1 MRRNTRDKAKKQHE
15 FLFDQTYPF
24 APLAPPNSGY
34 ISDYADYASFS
45 DIAVET
51 SFDDETI
58 EAIEALK
65 KASASYGLYGDW

>member
-24 APLAPPNSGY
+24 APLKQGY
-34 ISDYADYASFS
+34 ISDYADYVSFS
-45 DIAVET
+45 DLAVET

-58 EAIEALK
+58 ETLK
-65 KASASYGLYGDW
+65 SYKSLYGDW